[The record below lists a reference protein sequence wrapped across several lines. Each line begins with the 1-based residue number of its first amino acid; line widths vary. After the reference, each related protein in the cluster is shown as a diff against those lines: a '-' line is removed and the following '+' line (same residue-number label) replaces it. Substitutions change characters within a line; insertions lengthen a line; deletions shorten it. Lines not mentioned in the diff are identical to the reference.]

1 MSHMHTVNSNTSWGT
16 LGLGWGAFVRLPAI
30 WRARLAERRHL
41 SQLDAHLLDDIG
53 MDAERAQR
61 EATKPFWQA

>member
-1 MSHMHTVNSNTSWGT
+1 MSQMHAVNSNTSWGA

-41 SQLDAHLLDDIG
+41 GRLDAHLLDDIG
-53 MDAERAQR
+53 IDADKARR
-61 EATKPFWQA
+61 EADKPFWQA